1 MSAAAASM
9 LRQTRMTILLSLNA
23 VAILIAGILIASAI
37 GLTKGGDLQ
46 IVAERNDTLDETADS
61 AELLDP
67 VSEFLEGMV
76 VPSTSSGSIARA
88 TSYSGSRSNS
98 GSSGNS
104 AVTGSKL
111 WGVDSITIYQSADVD
126 ICIDDSLP
134 GYDNMYWQT
143 SNTGVIAGFYSEARS
158 YLGYSSNKCRFPKI
172 VGTGTTVV
180 TAGTYDGEKRDSL
193 TVNVIAVPTEQWKR
207 EVLSLVN
214 NERAKAGIGAL
225 SWGDTCA
232 SAANTRAEEIKS
244 AYSHTRP
251 DGSAWYTVCPIPSS
265 GGKSG
270 ENLAAGSSAVS
281 PETVVQM
288 WMNSEEH
295 KKNILDPEFTKLSV
309 GFSFD
314 AGSKY
319 RTYWSQIFTTY

>member
-1 MSAAAASM
+1 MAAAASM

-23 VAILIAGILIASAI
+23 VAILIAGVLIASAI
-37 GLTKGGDLQ
+37 GINNDGKFQ
-46 IVAERNDTLDETADS
+46 VVAERNDTLEEDADN
-61 AELLDP
+61 AELIDP
-67 VSEFLEGMV
+67 VSQFLEGIV
-76 VPSTSSGSIARA
+76 VPSTSSSSIAR
-88 TSYSGSRSNS
+88 SSYYSGRRSNS
-98 GSSGNS
+98 GSQGNG
-104 AVTGSKL
+104 TLGSNDL
-111 WGVDSITIYQSADVD
+111 WSIDEITIYQTADVD
-126 ICIDDSLP
+126 ICIDGSLP

-143 SNTGVIAGFYSEARS
+143 SNTGVIAGFYTEARS
-158 YLGYSSNKCRFPKI
+158 YLGYSSSQCRFPKI
-172 VGTGTTVV
+172 VGTGTTTV
-180 TAGTYDGEKRDSL
+180 TAGTYDGEKRDTL
-193 TVNVIAVPTEQWKR
+193 TVNVIAAPAEEWKQ

-214 NERAKAGIGAL
+214 NERAKAGIAGL

-232 SAANTRAEEIKS
+232 GAAMTRAEEIKS
-244 AYSHTRP
+244 VYAHTRP

-314 AGSKY
+314 PNTKY
-319 RTYWSQIFTTY
+319 RTYWSQIFSTY

>member
-1 MSAAAASM
+1 
-9 LRQTRMTILLSLNA
+9 
-23 VAILIAGILIASAI
+23 
-37 GLTKGGDLQ
+37 
-46 IVAERNDTLDETADS
+46 TLDENVDS

-67 VSEFLEGMV
+67 VSQFLEGIV
-76 VPSTSSGSIARA
+76 VPSTNSSSAAR
-88 TSYSGSRSNS
+88 SSYYSGRRSNS
-98 GSSGNS
+98 GSRGNG
-104 AVTGSKL
+104 TLGSSDL
-111 WGVDSITIYQSADVD
+111 WSIDEITIYQSADVD
-126 ICIDDSLP
+126 ICIDESLP

-158 YLGYSSNKCRFPKI
+158 YLGYSSSQCRFPKI
-172 VGTGTTVV
+172 VGTGTTTV
-180 TAGTYDGEKRDSL
+180 TAGTYDGEKRDTL
-193 TVNVIAVPTEQWKR
+193 TVNVIPVPGDEWKQ

-214 NERAKAGIGAL
+214 NERAKAGIGGV

-232 SAANTRAEEIKS
+232 GAAMTRAEEIKT
-244 AYSHTRP
+244 AYAHTRP

-270 ENLAAGSSAVS
+270 ENLAAGSAAVS

-314 AGSKY
+314 PNTKY
-319 RTYWSQIFTTY
+319 KTYWSQIFSTY

>member
-37 GLTKGGDLQ
+37 GINKGGDLQ
-46 IVAERNDTLDETADS
+46 VVAERNDTIDESADS
-61 AELLDP
+61 AELIDP
-67 VSEFLEGMV
+67 VSQFLEGII
-76 VPSTSSGSIARA
+76 VPSTANSSAAR
-88 TSYSGSRSNS
+88 SSYYSGKKSNS
-98 GSSGNS
+98 GSKGSGVLGNNE
-104 AVTGSKL
+104 L
-111 WGVDSITIYQSADVD
+111 WSIDEITIYQTADVD
-126 ICIDDSLP
+126 ICIDESLP

-158 YLGYSSNKCRFPKI
+158 YLGYSSSQCRFPKI
-172 VGTGTTVV
+172 VGTGTTTV
-180 TAGTYDGEKRDSL
+180 TAGTYDGERRDTL
-193 TVNVIAVPTEQWKR
+193 TVNVIPAPEDQWKQ

-214 NERAKAGIGAL
+214 NERAKAGVAAV

-232 SAANTRAEEIKS
+232 GAAMVRANEIKS
-244 AYSHTRP
+244 AYAHTRP

-314 AGSKY
+314 PGTKY
-319 RTYWSQIFTTY
+319 KTYWSQIFSTY

>member
-37 GLTKGGDLQ
+37 GITKGGEFQ
-46 IVAERNDTLDETADS
+46 VVAERNDTLDETADS

-67 VSEFLEGMV
+67 VSQFLEGIV
-76 VPSTSSGSIARA
+76 VPSTSSGSAAR
-88 TSYSGSRSNS
+88 SSGSSWRRSNS
-98 GSSGNS
+98 GSHGSGIL
-104 AVTGSKL
+104 GSSDL
-111 WGVDSITIYQSADVD
+111 WSVDEITIYQTADVD
-126 ICIDDSLP
+126 ICIDETLP

-143 SNTGVIAGFYSEARS
+143 SNTGVIAGFYAEARS
-158 YLGYSSNKCRFPKI
+158 FLGYSSSQCRFPKI
-172 VGTGTTVV
+172 VGTGTTTV
-180 TAGTYDGEKRDSL
+180 TAGTYDGEKRDTL
-193 TVNVIAVPTEQWKR
+193 TVNVVPVPQDQWKQ

-214 NERAKAGIGAL
+214 TERAKAGIGAV
-225 SWGDTCA
+225 SWGDACA
-232 SAANTRAEEIKS
+232 GAAATRADEIKS
-244 AYSHTRP
+244 VYAHTRP

-270 ENLAAGSSAVS
+270 ENLAAGSAAVS
-281 PETVVQM
+281 PESVVQM

-295 KKNILDPEFTKLSV
+295 KKNILDPEFTKLAV

-314 AGSKY
+314 PNTKY
-319 RTYWSQIFTTY
+319 KTYWSQIFSTY